1 MPLINTEGSRAG
13 AEAERLLYFHTLNFQ
28 VGKHESQGYKITC
41 PIQTMNS
48 FILSFMHFPSQV
60 LRCVLSRAS
69 VASKRLSAEE

>member
-28 VGKHESQGYKITC
+28 VRKHESQGYKITC

-48 FILSFMHFPSQV
+48 FILSLMYFPCQV
-60 LRCVLSRAS
+60 LVCVLTRAS
-69 VASKRLSAEE
+69 VASKHLSAEE